1 MKEFLQHDIIH
12 YKSLIITPLSLLVI
26 LTIIALTGIVL
37 KVIKRIL
44 FKKITAIDHGR
55 SHALYQI
62 LKYIFWVVAI
72 LMSLQSAGIDLSIL
86 LAGSAALLV
95 GIGLGLQNIFNDFS
109 SGIFILLERTITVG
123 DIIEVNDIVGEVKEI
138 RLRTTKI
145 LTRDD
150 TILLVPNHKFI
161 SESVLNW
168 SENDWNTR
176 FSVKVGVAYGS
187 DVHLVKKCLL
197 EAAIQHTG
205 ISESPTPLVRFSDFG
220 ESSLDFELL
229 FWTVHIF
236 RVKEIQSDLRFTIDE
251 AFKQNQI
258 QIPFPQRDIHI
269 RTK

>member
-1 MKEFLQHDIIH
+1 MREFLNYDIVH
-12 YKSLIITPLSLLVI
+12 YKSFTLTPLSLIIVLGIV
-26 LTIIALTGIVL
+26 TITGILL
-37 KVIKRIL
+37 KLIKRVL
-44 FKKITAIDHGR
+44 FKKLTAVDHGR
-55 SHALYQI
+55 SHALFQI
-62 LKYIFWVVAI
+62 LKYVFWVIAV
-72 LMSLQSAGIDLSIL
+72 LMSLQSFGVNLSIL
-86 LAGSAALLV
+86 LAGSAALMV

-161 SESVLNW
+161 AEPVLNW

-176 FSVKVGVAYGS
+176 FSVNVGVAYGS
-187 DVHLVKKCLL
+187 DVALVKKCLL
-197 EAAIQHTG
+197 EAARNHSS
-205 ISESPTPLVRFSDFG
+205 ISESPEPLVRFSDFG
-220 ESSLDFELL
+220 DSSLDFELL
-229 FWTVHIF
+229 FWTIQIF
-236 RVKEIQSDLRFTIDE
+236 RVKEIQSDLRFEIDKMFRE
-251 AFKQNQI
+251 QAI

>member
-12 YKSLIITPLSLLVI
+12 YKSLVITPLSLLVI
-26 LTIIALTGIVL
+26 LTIISLTGIIL
-37 KVIKRIL
+37 KFVKRIL

-187 DVHLVKKCLL
+187 DVQLVKKCLL
-197 EAAIQHTG
+197 EAAINHEN
-205 ISESPTPLVRFSDFG
+205 ISNTPTPLVRFSDFG
-220 ESSLDFELL
+220 DSSLDFELL
-229 FWTVHIF
+229 FWTIHIF
-236 RVKEIQSDLRFTIDE
+236 RVKEIQSDLRFTIDQL
-251 AFKQNQI
+251 FRDNNI